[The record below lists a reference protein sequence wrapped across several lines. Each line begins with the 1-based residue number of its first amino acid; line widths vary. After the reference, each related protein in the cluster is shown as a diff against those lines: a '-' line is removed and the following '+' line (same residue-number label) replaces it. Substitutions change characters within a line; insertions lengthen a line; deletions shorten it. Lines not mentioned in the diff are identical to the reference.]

1 MAANY
6 PDTFQEKR
14 IFRCSYFAVLLRN
27 ALFVAH
33 VTVRTA
39 NGTIDLQNIADVDDQ
54 MIVKCLNFFR
64 VEGFFDAERTFVR
77 ELRNIGRSA
86 AVDAYLQRV
95 GCTVNDNQLATVKS
109 WNHWIEEYDY
119 FFQYTKSKVD
129 ALCELSLLNFPL
141 FTQLYIQLL
150 KAGKMKLASRFY
162 DEFHSVQKE
171 SMQEYTKQ
179 LGWIHSSEQ
188 LADDWLIQ
196 ILEEHNFVLC
206 LCLACKSALN
216 ELMEKL
222 PTIKD
227 IIESKI
233 QIECHGEVCRS
244 EEQVEQISGY
254 LLGEAPRQLNQIPVL
269 ASCFDH
275 GGNDVPS
282 WDRIPFPISRDEVIL
297 TNSDEIKKICLND
310 ARPSVCFYTVL
321 NPRVA
326 VSSMVVSSDSTLL
339 CVGNLDCSVEV
350 FSLSKDLMEMLKPAS
365 QLLHTEDDLDPSSI
379 FDSSSAQS
387 KFSLFGHSSPVYGVS
402 FNRSGEFVLS
412 CCLNGEIILWNL
424 LTRTR
429 IADYRMQMLKGLD
442 VKFGPYDG
450 YFVVSDYHS
459 GGALMWSME
468 CETPVR
474 AFIGHLS
481 TVNCVAFH
489 PNSNYV
495 ATGSNDRTVRLW
507 DLLDGKCVRLFTG
520 HQDAIQSLYFS
531 DDGHILASGGLSGQ
545 VMLWDVA
552 MAARLEGFKHS
563 DRGVS
568 GLAISRDGSTVA
580 WGGADQK
587 VMLRSIGDNSKSEMP
602 CVLTYRTKS
611 APVQHLHFTQE
622 NELIGFGGF
631 CRD

>member
-1 MAANY
+1 MSSSNS
-6 PDTFQEKR
+6 PVFPM
-14 IFRCSYFAVLLRN
+14 
-27 ALFVAH
+27 
-33 VTVRTA
+33 RTA
-39 NGTIDLQNIADVDDQ
+39 NGTVDLQNIADVDDQ

-254 LLGEAPRQLNQIPVL
+254 LLGEAPRQLNQIPIL

-365 QLLHTEDDLDPSSI
+365 QLPHTEDDLDPSSI

-489 PNSNYV
+489 PNSNYI

-531 DDGHILASGGLSGQ
+531 DDGHVLASGGLSGQ

-587 VMLRSIGDNSKSEMP
+587 VMLRSIGDNHKSEMP
-602 CVLTYRTKS
+602 SVLTYRTKS